1 MDVENNEVE
10 EQQIDAG
17 QAAMDEESALE
28 IGYEAD
34 DNSSAIESLDTDGDT
49 EDQPPTNQD
58 ENLGEESQAK
68 VDDQKPDDEKNPA
81 ETGDDA
87 FMKKFENLIDG
98 RLRNY
103 TGHINKVMDQKLE
116 GLQTKA
122 TEAAKEVAKEAGGDL
137 PSNNRIQA
145 ALKDSKAMQR
155 LEDDF
160 PEYAEAL
167 REAQSI
173 GATELK
179 AEIMED
185 VKKLGGNAVDTSG
198 FVKSDDI
205 ADLKETIVTMT
216 HPTWISDIQSPEFSS
231 WINGLEGEPK
241 NQANLLAASERPAD
255 ASAMMKMYYDSKPS
269 PKPEPVS
276 RSNPK
281 KRLEAAAAPT
291 GSSGLRPTRQ
301 VMDEDDAMAHGY
313 ENG

>member
-1 MDVENNEVE
+1 MEVENNEVE
-10 EQQIDAG
+10 EQQIDAD
-17 QAAMDEESALE
+17 QAAMEEESALE
-28 IGYEAD
+28 MGYEAD
-34 DNSSAIESLDTDGDT
+34 DDSSAIVIPDTGAGT
-49 EDQPPTNQD
+49 EDQPPTDQD
-58 ENLGEESQAK
+58 EDPDENPQAK
-68 VDDQKPDDEKNPA
+68 VDDQKPDDAKIPA

-103 TGHINKVMDQKLE
+103 SGHINKVMDQKLE
-116 GLQTKA
+116 GLQNKA
-122 TEAAKEVAKEAGGDL
+122 TEAAKEAAKDAGGDL
-137 PSNNRIQA
+137 PSNQRIQA

-173 GATELK
+173 GATELR
-179 AEIMED
+179 ADIMED
-185 VKKLGGNAVDTSG
+185 VKKLQSNAVDTSG

-216 HPTWISDIQSPEFSS
+216 HPTWISDIKSPEFSS

-255 ASAMMKMYYDSKPS
+255 ASAMMKMYYDSKTS
-269 PKPEPVS
+269 SEEKPAA
-276 RSNPK
+276 RSNSR
-281 KRLEAAAAPT
+281 KRLEAAATPT
-291 GSSGLRPTRQ
+291 GSSGHRPTPK

-313 ENG
+313 NNG